1 MSDEPKSDETG
12 SGDLGSDEEPTLVL
26 VSEDFVSGALR
37 RLGGSLQR
45 AGLNCDELADLV
57 SSGAGAAAID
67 AADADL
73 EDVGRMIAGARRALA
88 RVKRGL
94 NGHAKENP

>member
-1 MSDEPKSDETG
+1 MEDERDDGDAALDEH
-12 SGDLGSDEEPTLVL
+12 EEPTLVL

-45 AGLNCDELADLV
+45 AGLNCLELADIV
-57 SSGAGAAAID
+57 SSGAGPAAID

-73 EDVGRMIAGARRALA
+73 EDVERMIGGARRALA

-94 NGHAKENP
+94 NGHAK